1 MISKFSNF
9 ELFKIRSII
18 SNSNLY
24 EGAPRVFTEYL
35 PEEQK
40 KEVEQA
46 IAAIDN
52 IEKNYKSDIETYL
65 RGVLNKRLLDK
76 ATSEIIPNS
85 VVEDIIKSEDTQV
98 FIEDATKILNGER
111 LSLKWTNKLLNFGI
125 TASVSAVVVALVWV
139 LFFRSRKAIVGKT
152 KDITLNLS
160 SKEAYINGGEI
171 NGHNI
176 FDDVFIDPKQKYVQ
190 LSVSPNNNIKTIK
203 DGNDYYLN
211 TQTGNVF
218 TTEKPLA
225 TKPVTASDFNDLDNF
240 IKSANVK
247 IKYIKVPS
255 DVIPKVQAPEKI
267 SKFTENFKNKIK
279 GVKDI
284 SKDISKAPGWL
295 KKTLIGTFG
304 VGAFTTTSIGIYYSF
319 PSVMKFLIETIPDE
333 LYFASGL
340 KPQDMADKK
349 DFVDNRQKIWND
361 VYLSLSKS
369 RVFSDD
375 LGLDESTIQKIRYS
389 YGWGKYRNK
398 ESDVWVGWNTLCD
411 SDPNQIAYAIIT
423 IITSGVVSVAQKKAA
438 TEVAVFYELIQKNT
452 NA

>member
-9 ELFKIRSII
+9 ELLKIRSII

-85 VVEDIIKSEDTQV
+85 VVEDIIKSEDTLD

-111 LSLKWTNKLLNFGI
+111 LSTKFPNKLLNFGI
-125 TASVSAVVVALVWV
+125 TAVVSAVVVALVWV
-139 LFFRSRKAIVGKT
+139 LFFKGRKAIVGKT
-152 KDITLNLS
+152 EEITLNLS

-171 NGHNI
+171 SGHNI
-176 FDDVFIDPKQKYVQ
+176 FDVIFIDPKQKYVK
-190 LSVSPNNNIKTIK
+190 LSVSPNNNNKAIKA
-203 DGNDYYLN
+203 GNDYYLN
-211 TQTGNVF
+211 TQSGNVF
-218 TTEKPLA
+218 TTKKPLA
-225 TKPVTASDFNDLDNF
+225 VEPVTPSDFNKLDDF
-240 IKSANVK
+240 IIAPNIKKYVK
-247 IKYIKVPS
+247 VSP
-255 DVIPKVQAPEKI
+255 DDIPKVQAPEQI
-267 SKFTENFKNKIK
+267 SKFTEKFKNKIK

-304 VGAFTTTSIGIYYSF
+304 VGAFTTTSIGIYYAY

-340 KPQDMADKK
+340 KPQDMNDKM
-349 DFVDNRQKIWND
+349 DFVDNRQQIWND

-375 LGLDESTIQKIRYS
+375 LDLDESTIQKIRYS
-389 YGWGKYRNK
+389 NVWEKYRNK
-398 ESDVWVGWNTLCD
+398 ESDAWVGWDTLCD

-423 IITSGVVSVAQKKAA
+423 IITSGIVSVAQKKAS